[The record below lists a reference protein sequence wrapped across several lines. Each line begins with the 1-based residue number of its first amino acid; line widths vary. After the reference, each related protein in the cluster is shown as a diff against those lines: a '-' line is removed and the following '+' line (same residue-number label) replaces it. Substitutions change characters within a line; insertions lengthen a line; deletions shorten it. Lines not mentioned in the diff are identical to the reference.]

1 MESGDLF
8 EEDWSGRFNDIV
20 ERLRD
25 INLADIDLDN
35 PPPELYE
42 GIEELIPY
50 NEEDDEDYFDE
61 CDTEM
66 ILDACESTTESFH
79 CII

>member
-1 MESGDLF
+1 MGQEEGKDDDWGGLF
-8 EEDWSGRFNDIV
+8 NNVV

-25 INLADIDLDN
+25 INLAEIDFDN

-50 NEEDDEDYFDE
+50 NEEEDELAEEEELEYVLEGMERVSKPFD
-61 CDTEM
+61 
-66 ILDACESTTESFH
+66 
-79 CII
+79 